1 MKQQHIVTAA
11 VVLASAGV
19 VVVLF
24 VLSGPSA
31 PAPAPKAEVAAPSP
45 AAPPAVAEPE
55 VIVMTPPV
63 PTEEEMKEIRYLPE
77 NAALPATLESRI
89 LALRQ
94 MREGNRRLVG
104 VRALTNKATHG
115 DLLNPQW
122 SPDGL
127 QILATR
133 PGFDGLFVLDVRTGT
148 LRRVA
153 DANGFG
159 ARWTAEGNIEA
170 RNADGRTLLYAPDG
184 TLLGEA
190 PRSASV
196 ASVENDTVFVNGPD
210 GTRVPITTREDK
222 FFNPVVSPDGKQVV
236 FQGLTSGLY
245 VAPVDGSAP
254 PVSIGYGNNPT
265 WMPDGSGLLF
275 DMTTDDG
282 HVLTEGDILMVDSKL
297 EEVNHLTK
305 GDGLIGQRPSVRPD
319 SGEVAFEAEG
329 ELFVGTLQ

>member
-1 MKQQHIVTAA
+1 MKQQPVVTAA
-11 VVLASAGV
+11 IVMVAAGAMG
-19 VVVLF
+19 VLF
-24 VLSGPSA
+24 LMSRQ
-31 PAPAPKAEVAAPSP
+31 PAPKPEAKPLVASPVPVASAP
-45 AAPPAVAEPE
+45 AEPE
-55 VIVMTPPV
+55 VITMMAPV

-77 NAALPATLESRI
+77 GAALPATVESRL
-89 LALRQ
+89 LAQRP

-133 PGFDGLFVLDVRTGT
+133 PGFDGLYVLDVRTGA

-170 RNADGRTLLYAPDG
+170 RDADGRTLVYAADG

-190 PRSASV
+190 PRSAAI
-196 ASVENDTVFVNGPD
+196 ASVENDAVFLTGPD
-210 GTRVPITTREDK
+210 GERVPITTRDDK

-236 FQGLTSGLY
+236 FQGLTTGLY
-245 VAPVDGSAP
+245 VAPADGSAP

-275 DMTTDDG
+275 DVTADDG
-282 HVLTEGDILMVDSKL
+282 HVLTEGDIVLVDSGL

-305 GDGLIGQRPSVRPD
+305 GDGLISQRPSVRPGG
-319 SGEVAFEAEG
+319 SEVAFEADG
-329 ELFVGTLQ
+329 EVFVGTLQ